1 MISAL
6 IGPVTGL
13 LDKFI
18 PDADEKA
25 RIAHEL
31 ATMGEK
37 HAQELALA
45 QIEVNKAEAASGS
58 IFKGGWRPAVGWV
71 CASAFA
77 YHFVLQ
83 PILLFVVA
91 LTGTELPTLP
101 EFDMSTLLPVLG
113 GMLGIGG
120 LRTYEK
126 QKEANKMNID
136 KLREELKTD
145 EGCRYEIYLDH
156 LGLPTHGIGHLIL
169 SSDMEYGQAVGTPVS
184 EDRVNECF
192 AKDVETVLSE
202 SLQLYPNFQVLPEEV
217 KLIIAN
223 MMFNMGR
230 PRLSKFKG
238 MKAAVDAG
246 DWHRA
251 AVEMVDSKWYQQVTN
266 RADRLVQRMR
276 AVK

>member
-126 QKEANKMNID
+126 QK
-136 KLREELKTD
+136 
-145 EGCRYEIYLDH
+145 
-156 LGLPTHGIGHLIL
+156 
-169 SSDMEYGQAVGTPVS
+169 
-184 EDRVNECF
+184 
-192 AKDVETVLSE
+192 
-202 SLQLYPNFQVLPEEV
+202 
-217 KLIIAN
+217 
-223 MMFNMGR
+223 
-230 PRLSKFKG
+230 RLTK
-238 MKAAVDAG
+238 
-246 DWHRA
+246 
-251 AVEMVDSKWYQQVTN
+251 
-266 RADRLVQRMR
+266 
-276 AVK
+276 